1 MIKRGASLILASCF
15 VLTTVAFSQTPK
27 KAQTNSGQSQ
37 TRMSDDMRRAIE
49 FQRAKDRA
57 DARQA
62 RLEARHPS
70 VPAPS
75 AERSADDS
83 TVKDPGPPPVRKDQ

>member
-1 MIKRGASLILASCF
+1 MINRGASLLLASGL
-15 VLTTVAFSQTPK
+15 VLTTAAFAATPDKPKPNPNQSQTPI
-27 KAQTNSGQSQ
+27 
-37 TRMSDDMRRAIE
+37 REDMRQAIA

-62 RLEARHPS
+62 RKEARHPS

-75 AERSADDS
+75 AERSANES
-83 TVKDPGPPPVRKDQ
+83 TVKDPGPAPRKDQ

>member
-1 MIKRGASLILASCF
+1 MIKRGASLLLASGL
-15 VLTTVAFSQTPK
+15 VLTTVAFAQTPK
-27 KAQTNSGQSQ
+27 AKTNSGQHP
-37 TRMSDDMRRAIE
+37 TGMSEDMRRAIE

-75 AERSADDS
+75 ADRSADDS
-83 TVKDPGPPPVRKDQ
+83 TVKDSGPPPVRKDQ

>member
-1 MIKRGASLILASCF
+1 MIKRGASLLLASGLVF
-15 VLTTVAFSQTPK
+15 TTVAFAQTPK
-27 KAQTNSGQSQ
+27 KAQTNSDHGQ
-37 TRMSDDMRRAIE
+37 TRMSEDMRRAIE

-70 VPAPS
+70 VPPPS
-75 AERSADDS
+75 AERSAEDS
-83 TVKDPGPPPVRKDQ
+83 TVKDPGPASERKNQ